1 MLIGGAF
8 GTGCHCHLGSPV
20 AFTLPFDAAG
30 PLGPAQRCALGA
42 GLAALLAGGVGTA
55 HWELRRR
62 WGSRAPWSR
71 PHRRGAAHAAFRL
84 LNRSSVVQPQQQWLR

>member
-1 MLIGGAF
+1 MIDKKLDADWWRVLGARAVIAIW
-8 GTGCHCHLGSPV
+8 GLLV

-55 HWELRRR
+55 HWGVTASL
-62 WGSRAPWSR
+62 
-71 PHRRGAAHAAFRL
+71 GAVVLCGAGLIAGVL
-84 LNRSSVVQPQQQWLR
+84 LTQRQITK